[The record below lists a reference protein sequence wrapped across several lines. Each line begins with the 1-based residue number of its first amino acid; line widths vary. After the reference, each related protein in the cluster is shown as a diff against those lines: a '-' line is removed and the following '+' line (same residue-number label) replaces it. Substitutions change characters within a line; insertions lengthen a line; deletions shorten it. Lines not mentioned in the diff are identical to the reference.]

1 MPRKHD
7 NIFPQRKS
15 ILFSCNDW
23 IPTMTTTISSMWS
36 AKVNLQ
42 FPTKKFTALKESHDF
57 AFGVRSL
64 STHRI
69 PVFFGGYEH
78 SRQKRIQQQQQHVN
92 NNMSTTTTPTT
103 TTTTTTATATAT
115 TTSTAKAA
123 CATERLFLTTYRDK
137 SSAMQ
142 IKMIGEKQHL
152 DLKYLK
158 ETPFTTI
165 ISILR
170 VSAFAVRRDTRTI
183 ECRSDEFHDP
193 LQEST
198 CGHRWHTSC
207 TLKMIGSKW

>member
-1 MPRKHD
+1 MSLIETCAKFGHGLQYLPSGKKLFKLGSYIQQTMPRKHD

-78 SRQKRIQQQQQHVN
+78 STQKRIQQQQQHVN
-92 NNMSTTTTPTT
+92 NNMSTTTPTTPTT
-103 TTTTTTATATAT
+103 TTTTVATAATHVLIIPFLSLSTQQVWNAT
-115 TTSTAKAA
+115 TE
-123 CATERLFLTTYRDK
+123 CDER
-137 SSAMQ
+137 MQ
-142 IKMIGEKQHL
+142 
-152 DLKYLK
+152 
-158 ETPFTTI
+158 
-165 ISILR
+165 
-170 VSAFAVRRDTRTI
+170 
-183 ECRSDEFHDP
+183 
-193 LQEST
+193 
-198 CGHRWHTSC
+198 
-207 TLKMIGSKW
+207 